1 MLIGLIYKLDNNI
14 IIDNNNG
21 VLSHNG
27 RFLVIHVMVIYNYEL
42 IFTIINTDLNL
53 FY

>member
-1 MLIGLIYKLDNNI
+1 MLIGLIYKLDNI
-14 IIDNNNG
+14 IINNNNG

-27 RFLVIHVMVIYNYEL
+27 RFSVIHVMVIYNYEL